1 MLGTGRLLSG
11 SALDRSMTAGVMT
24 AGGCDL
30 LVLLSAGGRTHGLVI
45 LIAGW
50 VAGGQ
55 MRPQF

>member
-1 MLGTGRLLSG
+1 
-11 SALDRSMTAGVMT
+11 MT
-24 AGGCDL
+24 AGGYDL